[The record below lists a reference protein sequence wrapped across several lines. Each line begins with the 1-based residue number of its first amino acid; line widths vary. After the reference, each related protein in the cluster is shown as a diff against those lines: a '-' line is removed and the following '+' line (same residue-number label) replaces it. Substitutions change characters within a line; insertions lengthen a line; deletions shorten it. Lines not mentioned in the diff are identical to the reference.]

1 MSQFQTLL
9 RSRDSPLNIQ
19 TLILVVIIDATI
31 PMPELANGYVDS
43 IPCTNKTLKIL
54 LFKMYVLFL
63 KITICLWMILILHS
77 NHTSLLLEIVTTKF
91 AYSKSSNW
99 KNIFFENHFFEGLG
113 TFSPTAKPVFEPY
126 IFFSK
131 K

>member
-1 MSQFQTLL
+1 MSQFQTFL
-9 RSRDSPLNIQ
+9 RSRYSSLNIQ

-54 LFKMYVLFL
+54 LFKIYVLFL

-77 NHTSLLLEIVTTKF
+77 NHTCLLLEIVTTKF

-99 KNIFFENHFFEGLG
+99 KNFFFR
-113 TFSPTAKPVFEPY
+113 KP
-126 IFFSK
+126 FFSRTWNFFPDCK
-131 K
+131 TTV

>member
-54 LFKMYVLFL
+54 LFKMCFIFEDNNMFVDDF
-63 KITICLWMILILHS
+63 
-77 NHTSLLLEIVTTKF
+77 NTSF
-91 AYSKSSNW
+91 KSYQS
-99 KNIFFENHFFEGLG
+99 
-113 TFSPTAKPVFEPY
+113 TP
-126 IFFSK
+126 
-131 K
+131 